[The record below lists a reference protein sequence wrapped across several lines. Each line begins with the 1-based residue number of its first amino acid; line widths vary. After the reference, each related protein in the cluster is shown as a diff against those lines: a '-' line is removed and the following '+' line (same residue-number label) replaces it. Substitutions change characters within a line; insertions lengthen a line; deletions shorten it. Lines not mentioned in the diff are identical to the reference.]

1 METAVQKTDA
11 QLIQENT
18 DYVLG
23 MYDLYQNDDEIAA
36 ALHLKGLPSYIV
48 AQVLHNI
55 KLPAYAKRVR
65 QGKRLMITGATVVA
79 ILLLIEFLLRS
90 LPGANTL
97 MDGKKVGEGMLRGI
111 LRAYGDL
118 FHLAMVVFF
127 LQALVGLSV
136 YRKYRRLLR
145 QTS

>member
-1 METAVQKTDA
+1 METTTQKTDSEI
-11 QLIQENT
+11 IQENT

-36 ALHLKGLPSYIV
+36 ALHLKGLPSHIA

-55 KLPAYAKRVR
+55 KLAAYAKRVR
-65 QGKRLMITGATVVA
+65 QGKRLMITGAIVVV

-97 MDGKKVGEGMLRGI
+97 MDGKEEGEGIFRVYLRV
-111 LRAYGDL
+111 YSDL
-118 FHLAMVVFF
+118 FHLAMVLFF
-127 LQALVGLSV
+127 LQTLIGLRV
-136 YRKYRRLLR
+136 YKKYRRLLK
-145 QTS
+145 QS

>member
-1 METAVQKTDA
+1 METTAQKTEA

-36 ALHLKGLPSYIV
+36 ALHLKGLPSHVV

-65 QGKRLMITGATVVA
+65 QGKRLMITGVTVLA
-79 ILLLIEFLLRS
+79 IMILIEFLLRR

-97 MDGKKVGEGMLRGI
+97 MDGKKEGEGI
-111 LRAYGDL
+111 FRAYFRLYSDL
-118 FHLAMVVFF
+118 FHLAMVLFF
-127 LQALVGLSV
+127 LQTIIGLRV
-136 YRKYRRLLR
+136 YRKYRRLLK
-145 QTS
+145 QSS